1 MFKFQFIFFLAQKI
15 RHIYIFFLAQKI
27 RHIYIFFLYEKYIN
41 IAYIFIFLLFIKL
54 ACVCVCVCVCYSLN
68 GYMVCHLWFSFYFS
82 NFFKVRVAEDGD
94 PYNVCNKLI
103 FGCMQYA
110 PTRFVMYFVFCA
122 DTGPAPTCIILY
134 IIFFLVNSFTFLIKP
149 FL

>member
-54 ACVCVCVCVCYSLN
+54 ACVCVCVCYSLN